1 MNILGT
7 CRHLLGYLSLNSAEG
22 REPQA
27 KKDVDSPAPN
37 RAPEDRVEIEDPA
50 DSDGPGAG
58 GGYDTLGDNDGPG
71 AGGGYDTLGDN
82 DNDGPASGEHPGGGY
97 DTDELPTESSAQ
109 YLGEEWFLG
118 TGKEVRAANSNKAPR
133 RKN

>member
-58 GGYDTLGDNDGPG
+58 GGYDTLGDND
-71 AGGGYDTLGDN
+71 
-82 DNDGPASGEHPGGGY
+82 NDGPASGEYPGGGY